1 MRSSTIVVAV
11 GALVSCQ
18 QLSTVSASSPTGHSN
33 SVTTSSRSLRAHHH
47 HHKPTTTTLPR
58 PTHHK
63 LRHSPSQPH
72 TNPATAVDFALSCEF
87 EGTSL
92 RNRQTLQLTGSK
104 GHKGRLYTVCLDGK
118 VVCHEE
124 LGVADTPALVDMN
137 CSAISPSRRLVY
149 SPSGYRRRTVC
160 YIIASNFT
168 SSQRAQI
175 DNAMSQFQDETTIRF
190 LEVSACSVNV
200 TMIGGKAICGNC
212 LNYANINNWDAGCY
226 AAVGFQ
232 NADPQ
237 VLNLNAACFDDLTG
251 TGRVVHEVSCLT
263 TRYRAHSHPERKVIV
278 IPVELKVSRNNYQVF
293 TTAVKLF
300 KNDPASIMHYGSTA
314 ASIQYC
320 LVSQSPDQDN
330 CILPTRDAC
339 DEKGSE
345 VLGQRMK
352 LSPLDL
358 ESVVQL
364 YGNVTTRQRCI
375 ELGHKECPCEEGR
388 GQPNSTP
395 PSPATSS
402 NGFFRFLAEL
412 TRWFA

>member
-1 MRSSTIVVAV
+1 
-11 GALVSCQ
+11 
-18 QLSTVSASSPTGHSN
+18 
-33 SVTTSSRSLRAHHH
+33 
-47 HHKPTTTTLPR
+47 
-58 PTHHK
+58 
-63 LRHSPSQPH
+63 
-72 TNPATAVDFALSCEF
+72 
-87 EGTSL
+87 
-92 RNRQTLQLTGSK
+92 
-104 GHKGRLYTVCLDGK
+104 
-118 VVCHEE
+118 
-124 LGVADTPALVDMN
+124 MN
-137 CSAISPSRRLVY
+137 CSAISPSRRLGV
-149 SPSGYRRRTVC
+149 VC
-160 YIIASNFT
+160 YSIASNFT

-175 DNAMSQFQDETTIRF
+175 NNAMSQFQDETTIRF

-251 TGRVVHEVSCLT
+251 TGR
-263 TRYRAHSHPERKVIV
+263 
-278 IPVELKVSRNNYQVF
+278 
-293 TTAVKLF
+293 
-300 KNDPASIMHYGSTA
+300 
-314 ASIQYC
+314 
-320 LVSQSPDQDN
+320 DN

-339 DEKGSE
+339 DEKASE

-402 NGFFRFLAEL
+402 NGFFPFLAEL